1 MLKQCIRNTI
11 INAFI
16 FKHLFP
22 KAVSKQNSSWHTQL
36 KITSCCKQ
44 KRYAQKCQALFF
56 FLVFTIYMY
65 LYIYFKVVH
74 CTEAYSASY
83 AAPCK
88 YSHTNYCSGCPAW
101 THVLHT
107 GLAALNSHPEATQP
121 FPLNKACITQER
133 IKLILHTFLTAV
145 L

>member
-1 MLKQCIRNTI
+1 MAYTIKNYIVLQIETLRIEMLGT
-11 INAFI
+11 F
-16 FKHLFP
+16 
-22 KAVSKQNSSWHTQL
+22 
-36 KITSCCKQ
+36 
-44 KRYAQKCQALFF
+44 FF

-121 FPLNKACITQER
+121 FPLNKACITWER